1 MQQKHLDSRR
11 KKLKN
16 LQYSQKIV
24 QNMLSTSY
32 KICELIQVY
41 RNLAAHRDSP
51 GQRIAMKESSSLVS

>member
-16 LQYSQKIV
+16 SQYSQKIV
-24 QNMLSTSY
+24 QNMPSTTY

-41 RNLAAHRDSP
+41 RNLAAHTDGP